1 MNTHWNLSICYFPN
15 LRFHSAQ
22 VLSTLSSDEFTPE
35 SPVCF
40 HYHLITD
47 SALCLADTK
56 LTIQNSH
63 PAKVPKHHFQW
74 EQISLWQALVFCGK
88 WFVKGDF
95 IIVQWVN
102 IKLYV
107 NLSFYFR
114 KVWIGISALMVHLLF
129 EKFHQTFFSFGRMRE
144 LFCMINSMQHDIDV
158 FFVRPYIAILIP
170 NFTWSGYSL
179 WHANFENIT
188 KWNKVFLFH
197 SLQ

>member
-1 MNTHWNLSICYFPN
+1 MSSHLNHLFASITIS
-15 LRFHSAQ
+15 LR
-22 VLSTLSSDEFTPE
+22 TLR
-35 SPVCF
+35 
-40 HYHLITD
+40 
-47 SALCLADTK
+47 SALQIPNWPFK
-56 LTIQNSH
+56 IPIQQKCQNII
-63 PAKVPKHHFQW
+63 FN
-74 EQISLWQALVFCGK
+74 ENISLWQALVFCGK

-158 FFVRPYIAILIP
+158 FFVRPYIAILIL